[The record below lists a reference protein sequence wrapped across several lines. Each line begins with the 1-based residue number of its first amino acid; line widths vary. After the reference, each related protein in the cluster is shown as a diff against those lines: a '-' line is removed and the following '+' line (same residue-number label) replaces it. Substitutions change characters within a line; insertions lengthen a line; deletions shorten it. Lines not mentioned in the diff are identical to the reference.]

1 VSAGAVSRWATEVV
15 HVLRRAPAL
24 LVAAVLEG
32 LALVAAVW
40 GAWLLA
46 LALHLGAAVAAGP
59 GLGGTRLDARFYAA
73 SVVAALP
80 GLGLVGLVG
89 VKLMT
94 RARPPGE
101 LFASVHEALANLPEP
116 ERPRDSLDRVL
127 DWLQQQ
133 VSVQPLADVING
145 GDPKLQRWAVELLER
160 RGDEHAVELLRAAL
174 GAQSHEVQVL
184 ASAAL
189 ERLEGR
195 LTDAVGRARERA
207 ARDAGSAAAH
217 EALGRACAAYAA
229 SGMAEPVVAR
239 RWYLEAEGALRR
251 AIELDA
257 RAAPGLQPALG
268 RAVLGQGRHAEAEA
282 LARAASDMTPSREL
296 DVLLAEALYAQGRWR
311 DLAAASEASAAAG
324 RADGRLAWWA
334 GQDPEPV
341 SGDVT
346 TAQGRREAGG

>member
-1 VSAGAVSRWATEVV
+1 
-15 HVLRRAPAL
+15 
-24 LVAAVLEG
+24 
-32 LALVAAVW
+32 
-40 GAWLLA
+40 
-46 LALHLGAAVAAGP
+46 
-59 GLGGTRLDARFYAA
+59 
-73 SVVAALP
+73 
-80 GLGLVGLVG
+80 
-89 VKLMT
+89 VKLWA

-101 LFASVHEALANLPEP
+101 LFASVHEELANLPEP

-160 RGDEHAVELLRAAL
+160 RGDEHAVELLRGAL

-207 ARDAGSAAAH
+207 SREAGSAAAH

-229 SGMAEPVVAR
+229 SGLAEPVVAR
-239 RWYLEAEGALRR
+239 RWHLEAEGALRR

-257 RAAPGLQPALG
+257 SAAPGLQLALG

-282 LARAASDMTPSREL
+282 LARAATDATPSREL
-296 DVLLAEALYAQGRWR
+296 DLLLAEALYAQGRWR
-311 DLAAASEASAAAG
+311 DLTAASETSAAAG

-334 GQDPEPV
+334 GQDPAPA
-341 SGDVT
+341 SG
-346 TAQGRREAGG
+346 APAA